1 MSNPRLTGYLA
12 VGLVMAAG
20 CATYGRAERS
30 ARCVSGSLLE
40 LRDANGQRLPRLE
53 ASGIAYYQGRLVVVD
68 DILSSL
74 FIFDRMG
81 KLSETVALTGFPP
94 EGSKFEDLAIDPATH
109 SFFAVGSHSGW
120 DREVLEATSVLLRFR
135 LGEGS
140 EGLELH
146 QDRIEAFPLYKSFEK
161 LGLWRPMGMKI
172 EGLAVDPKSAELYVG
187 LREPIDRARIYGISL
202 LGLEQAARGG
212 TPPDLGLEVSFDA
225 GRVEE
230 TPFSISALLWIPH
243 RRGLL
248 IATSTE
254 DDTTHSFL
262 GNRLW
267 FYSRE
272 GQVELIQDT
281 FDRGLKAEG
290 LAMDEGCLYISYDND
305 QDDTEIPSQIRT
317 LPLASLFDGQ

>member
-1 MSNPRLTGYLA
+1 
-12 VGLVMAAG
+12 
-20 CATYGRAERS
+20 
-30 ARCVSGSLLE
+30 
-40 LRDANGQRLPRLE
+40 
-53 ASGIAYYQGRLVVVD
+53 
-68 DILSSL
+68 
-74 FIFDRMG
+74 MG
-81 KLSETVALTGFPP
+81 KLSGTVALSGFPP

-202 LGLEQAARGG
+202 PGLEQAARGG

-281 FDRGLKAEG
+281 PRGWLWTKGVCTSATTTTKTTPRSR
-290 LAMDEGCLYISYDND
+290 ARFV
-305 QDDTEIPSQIRT
+305 PSRWRVFSMGNER
-317 LPLASLFDGQ
+317 LESLSETTSD